1 MAIETKNVLAPSA
14 KKDSPENRKI
24 RAAQAVGNVKLN
36 EKKEF
41 EIIKDSRHLAK
52 GKKVW
57 LNKPT
62 EALFREKGL
71 IK

>member
-1 MAIETKNVLAPSA
+1 MAKEVLKESP
-14 KKDSPENRKI
+14 KRDSEENKKI
-24 RAAQAVGNVKLN
+24 RASQSVGNVKLN

-41 EIIKDSRHLAK
+41 EIIKDSKHLNK
-52 GKKVW
+52 GQKVE

-62 EALFREKGL
+62 EAIFRAKGL

>member
-1 MAIETKNVLAPSA
+1 MAKEVLKESP
-14 KKDSPENRKI
+14 KRDSEENKKI
-24 RAAQAVGNVKLN
+24 RASQAVGNVKLN

-41 EIIKDSRHLAK
+41 EIIKDSKHLNK
-52 GKKVW
+52 GQKVK

-62 EALFREKGL
+62 EAIFRAKGF